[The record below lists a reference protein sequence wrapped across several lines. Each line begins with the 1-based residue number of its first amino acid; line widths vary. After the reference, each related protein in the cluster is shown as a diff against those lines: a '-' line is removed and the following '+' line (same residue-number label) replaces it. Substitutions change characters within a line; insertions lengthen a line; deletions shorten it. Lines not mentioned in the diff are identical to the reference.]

1 MKRIKTIL
9 SAAAAAGLVL
19 LCRPAAYA
27 AARTYVDNTV
37 DTSRNT
43 AAIAAALVIIV
54 LIFVGLAAV
63 VRMGKSGH
71 LNVPWAVLSV
81 LLAGLALLLC
91 VIGSTAGPL
100 YARSGGDPAQ
110 TVAKFYDAVLAGDYP
125 TAYSCLSD
133 YTGLGLETEPAGDN
147 AVKIYAALRES
158 YDYALSGTAKVDGM
172 SAVQNVRF
180 RYLDLSSLE
189 ASVED
194 GMQRNIEKA
203 ARDEP
208 ADQVYDENNKYLPAV
223 AEKAYSDA
231 LTSVLSHASSYYTAS
246 VIEVELTYTDGQW
259 LIVTNRDM
267 LNALMGGAAY

>member
-1 MKRIKTIL
+1 MSDVKH
-9 SAAAAAGLVL
+9 AVG
-19 LCRPAAYA
+19 
-27 AARTYVDNTV
+27 
-37 DTSRNT
+37 
-43 AAIAAALVIIV
+43 
-54 LIFVGLAAV
+54 IFF
-63 VRMGKSGH
+63 SY
-71 LNVPWAVLSV
+71 AVLAIFAQNAV
-81 LLAGLALLLC
+81 FTRGLGVSRLVQLVGDDRTNSWWFALLLC

-100 YARSGGDPAQ
+100 YARPGGDPAQ
-110 TVAKFYDAVLAGDYP
+110 TVAKFYDAVLASDYP

-133 YTGLGLETEPAGDN
+133 YTGLGLETELAGDN

-158 YDYALSGTAKVDGM
+158 YDYVLSGTAKVDGI